1 MAGPLQNDYSSP
13 EFNVTHDQQFDRVGI
28 TSSTLYFAQF
38 YARAKMYVTNII
50 VGIRSVASLAALTMI
65 VGHRL
70 SANAAFSAVAGT
82 TTAWI
87 SATSVGSYQTVA
99 LNRTLNAGEY
109 LGLNF
114 SDAKGKVHVMY
125 EYQILPNYS

>member
-1 MAGPLQNDYSSP
+1 MAARS
-13 EFNVTHDQQFDRVGI
+13 DQYDSAEYTITRDMQFDRVAI

-38 YARAKMYVTNII
+38 YARALCYVTNII
-50 VGIRSVASLAALTMI
+50 IGIRSVASLAALTAI
-65 VGHRL
+65 VGHRV

-87 SATSVGSYQTVA
+87 SATSVGSYQTIA

-109 LGLNF
+109 LGIVF
-114 SDAKGKVHVMY
+114 TDSKGKVHVMY
-125 EYQILPNYS
+125 EFNLLPQ

>member
-1 MAGPLQNDYSSP
+1 MAALDNNYDAP
-13 EFNVTHDQQFDRVGI
+13 EYNVTRDTQFDRVAI

-50 VGIRSVASLAALTMI
+50 VGIRSATSLATLTMN

-70 SANAAFSAVAGT
+70 SAQAAFSLVAAT

-87 SATSVGSYQTVA
+87 SSTSVGSYQTVA

-109 LGLNF
+109 LGLIF
-114 SDAKGKVHVMY
+114 TAVQGKVHVMY
-125 EYQILPNYS
+125 EYRILPT